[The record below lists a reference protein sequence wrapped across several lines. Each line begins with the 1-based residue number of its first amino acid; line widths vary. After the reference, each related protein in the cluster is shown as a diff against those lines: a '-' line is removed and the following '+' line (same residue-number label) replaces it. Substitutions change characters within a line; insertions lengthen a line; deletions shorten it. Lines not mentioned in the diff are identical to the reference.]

1 MLMCVGAGIGVGNIL
16 NTHQVGEHTCF
27 YLNCDG
33 YSFYR
38 IVTNMKFML
47 MCVGGTCLVLL
58 SISSL
63 KSEGAESAYTVV
75 SIR

>member
-1 MLMCVGAGIGVGNIL
+1 MLQYVGAGIAVEDIL
-16 NTHQVGEHTCF
+16 NIHQVGEHRTCL

-47 MCVGGTCLVLL
+47 MYMCVWNMLGVAQYQQC
-58 SISSL
+58 
-63 KSEGAESAYTVV
+63 
-75 SIR
+75 